1 MLPRCRRVGSVLL
14 LSRLDESERDEK
26 FDDDDD
32 DVYTSHLSNDQH
44 PPFFQLL
51 RFSSPE
57 ADESDCF
64 AINAVDSVALGVGSS
79 RTVPLSL
86 PSSEWSGVANSL

>member
-1 MLPRCRRVGSVLL
+1 MLPRCRRVVSVLL

-32 DVYTSHLSNDQH
+32 EVDTSHLRDDLR
-44 PPFFQLL
+44 PPFFRLL
-51 RFSSPE
+51 RFSSPDS
-57 ADESDCF
+57 DESDCF
-64 AINAVDSVALGVGSS
+64 AINAVDAVALGVGSS

-86 PSSEWSGVANSL
+86 PSSE